1 MPTINATGQDPAE
14 QLLQKLYNE
23 GDGNV
28 DSQTTP
34 TGASAVV
41 SVSDPSVASTSLITL
56 HGATPVVTIPAVR
69 VGYKKT
75 VYLIQ
80 DATGSRIPT
89 YACTGGAVKW
99 VGAAAPTLQT
109 AAGSIDKVSFESYD
123 GINVV
128 GTAALH
134 IA

>member
-1 MPTINATGQDPAE
+1 MSPTAGNQDSAE

-23 GDGNV
+23 GDGAV

-34 TGASAVV
+34 TTASAVV
-41 SVSDPSVASTSLITL
+41 SVSDPAVASTSLITL
-56 HGATPVVTIPAVR
+56 HGATPVITIPAVR

-80 DATGSRIPT
+80 DGTGSRIPT
-89 YACTGGAVKW
+89 YAVTGGAVKW

-109 AAGSIDKVSFESYD
+109 GAGAIDKITFESYD
-123 GINVV
+123 GVNVV
-128 GTAALH
+128 GQAALH